1 VRALGCLRQA
11 EGYTTELIRGHV
23 FGSHKIQGNAI
34 KNAVARASV
43 VCETGERSL
52 TVRVVLRYWPSTM
65 EKKRRLALAF
75 VALAVLAILALLAL
89 STGRP
94 SARLPLP
101 NPNGYDD
108 FIKAGGAIVGDVANW
123 PALDHDRLRESV
135 YTNAEALR
143 LLRLGLTRQCAI
155 PMDSVMTNAGRR
167 LNDLTS
173 FKRLAQL
180 LAAEGRLRE
189 MDNDPAGAALI
200 YAEIIHFGNET
211 SRGGFVINRLVGIAC
226 EAIACSP
233 LAKLVPKLKSDEA
246 RSVIKELE
254 KVDSARVT
262 WDEVRRNE
270 SRFSWHQPGKAFDP
284 IIWATTRWQRWRPM
298 QRAAAR
304 HKRVVVHERLLMT
317 ELALRCY
324 QSEKSRLPAALGEL
338 VPSYLSKVP
347 EDPFSGRPLIYRL
360 QGQNWLL
367 YSVGLDGSDDGG
379 KPAGPGLS
387 AKGDLFYDSP
397 W

>member
-1 VRALGCLRQA
+1 
-11 EGYTTELIRGHV
+11 
-23 FGSHKIQGNAI
+23 
-34 KNAVARASV
+34 
-43 VCETGERSL
+43 
-52 TVRVVLRYWPSTM
+52 M
-65 EKKRRLALAF
+65 EKKRRLLPAF
-75 VALAVLAILALLAL
+75 VALAVLAILWLLVL

-94 SARLPLP
+94 SARLLLP

-108 FIKAGGAIVGDVANW
+108 FIKAGGAIGGDVANW
-123 PALDHDRLRESV
+123 PALDHDALRESV
-135 YTNAEALR
+135 YTNAEALH

-155 PMDSVMTNAGRR
+155 PMDSVMTNAGRMSH
-167 LNDLTS
+167 DLTS

-180 LAAEGRLRE
+180 LAAEGRLSE
-189 MDNDPAGAALI
+189 MDDDPAAAALI

-211 SRGGFVINRLVGIAC
+211 SRGGFRINRLGGAAC
-226 EAIACSP
+226 EAIGFSP

-246 RSVIKELE
+246 RLVITELE

-262 WDEVRRNE
+262 WAEVQRNE
-270 SRFSWHQPGKAFDP
+270 SRFSWHQPGKGFNP
-284 IIWATTRWQRWRPM
+284 IIWATTRWQSWRST

-304 HKRVVVHERLLMT
+304 HKRVIAHERLLMT

-324 QSEKSRLPAALGEL
+324 QSEKSRPPARLGEL
-338 VPSYLSKVP
+338 VPSYLSKMP

-360 QGQNWLL
+360 QGKNWLL
-367 YSVGLDGSDDGG
+367 YSVGLDRSDDGG
-379 KPAGPGLS
+379 KPAGGGLS